1 MSHRWVVALLLFQKK
16 KMLNVPMARR
26 RVRSVGAR
34 RSVRRVGIDRR
45 GRLAGL
51 MSMAGGARGRH
62 RTARISLTRIEGQ
75 AIAWGLSSHEGR
87 PLVVRATHLRGHL
100 GCEKVPVSLSRKA
113 AHARAPP
120 PASGE
125 SAPNAGDQA
134 ATPFRKMRGD
144 LRAGRAS
151 AAHSMGKPSAGG
163 FSSHHL
169 ARRGSNARARRR
181 AWGCRSRVGTG
192 GKGVRALRR
201 YRARR

>member
-1 MSHRWVVALLLFQKK
+1 MHFLQEVGRTREEGCRQEVRLLSPPSIRDPPGGDYIAAARAASCRLTS
-16 KMLNVPMARR
+16 MARG
-26 RVRSVGAR
+26 V
-34 RSVRRVGIDRR
+34 
-45 GRLAGL
+45 
-51 MSMAGGARGRH
+51 RGRH
-62 RTARISLTRIEGQ
+62 RSSRISLTRIEGQ
-75 AIAWGLSSHEGR
+75 AIAWGLSPREGR
-87 PLVVRATHLRGHL
+87 PLVVRATHLRGQL
-100 GCEKVPVSLSRKA
+100 EREKVPVSLSRQA

-120 PASGE
+120 PAFGE

-151 AAHSMGKPSAGG
+151 AAHPTGQPSAGG